1 MSAQTSYRHTA
12 AIGSP
17 GGIVDLSPYSV
28 DTFIS
33 EEETGTL
40 KFGVGVFKGKTAGN
54 GVKLP
59 TSDSVSTDFEGIT
72 VNNRTTETDM
82 EGKLSI
88 RKHSAVGVM
97 RYGKVYALVATGAE
111 PKYGEPVYIIKSGD
125 EAGYVTNKSDGTIPI
140 KARFAGAADSSAN
153 VVSVEL
159 FNQAQENVKEPESNS
174 VTKEENNDEG

>member
-12 AIGSP
+12 AIGLP

-28 DTFIS
+28 DTFIN
-33 EEETGTL
+33 EEETGKL
-40 KFGVGVFKGKTAGN
+40 KFGVGVVRGTTAGN
-54 GVKLP
+54 GIKFP
-59 TSDSVSTDFEGIT
+59 ASDSVSTDFEGII

-111 PKYGEPVYIIKSGD
+111 PKYGEPVYIVRSGD
-125 EAGYVTNKSDGTIPI
+125 EAGYVTNKSDGAIPI

-159 FNQAQENVKEPESNS
+159 FNQAQENAVETT
-174 VTKEENNDEG
+174 TKEDKTDET